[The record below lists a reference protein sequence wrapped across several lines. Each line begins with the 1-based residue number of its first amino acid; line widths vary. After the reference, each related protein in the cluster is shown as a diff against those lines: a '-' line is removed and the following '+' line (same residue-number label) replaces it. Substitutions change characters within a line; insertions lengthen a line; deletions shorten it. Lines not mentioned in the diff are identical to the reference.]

1 MPNEGKRGRKKNPGE
16 SPSIIVPL
24 SFPLEETNK
33 VTFGTA
39 FGIFLISMVKCCLKS
54 MHPWFL
60 FGLLAMLHMP
70 TSKTTTVAI
79 KCAVEFGH
87 ALLPLSKSSRVKPGL
102 HMLEKAE
109 LLDVPVEA
117 EGERDL
123 RSLFQ
128 VPDHTR
134 SPQTYPWPGQA

>member
-1 MPNEGKRGRKKNPGE
+1 
-16 SPSIIVPL
+16 
-24 SFPLEETNK
+24 
-33 VTFGTA
+33 
-39 FGIFLISMVKCCLKS
+39 MVKCCLKS
-54 MHPWFL
+54 MRPWFL

-79 KCAVEFGH
+79 KCAVKFGH

-102 HMLEKAE
+102 RMLEKAE
-109 LLDVPVEA
+109 PLDVPVEA

-134 SPQTYPWPGQA
+134 SPQTYPWPGQD